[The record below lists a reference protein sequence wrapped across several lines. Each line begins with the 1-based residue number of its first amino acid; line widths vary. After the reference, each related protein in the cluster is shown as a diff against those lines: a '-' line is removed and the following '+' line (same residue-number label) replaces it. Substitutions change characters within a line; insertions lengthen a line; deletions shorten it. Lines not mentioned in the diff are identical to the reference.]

1 MQNSEE
7 DDIGGKE
14 RKKMVIRRTLKY
26 GIAFLCIIFVL
37 SCICLYEHREILSS
51 YFSNSLSSV
60 VGIGLYLLIFGIGIG
75 LMLKAV
81 FK

>member
-1 MQNSEE
+1 MLISR
-7 DDIGGKE
+7 I
-14 RKKMVIRRTLKY
+14 LKY

-37 SCICLYEHREILSS
+37 SCICLYEHREVLSS

-60 VGIGLYLLIFGIGIG
+60 IGVGLYLLIFGLG
-75 LMLKAV
+75 LGMMIKPL

>member
-1 MQNSEE
+1 MVL
-7 DDIGGKE
+7 
-14 RKKMVIRRTLKY
+14 RKILKY

-60 VGIGLYLLIFGIGIG
+60 VGIGLYLLIFGIGFG
-75 LMLKAV
+75 LMIKPL